1 MLVKVIT
8 PEKELFNKKAKSVN
22 LPTLSGYITILP
34 HHTELISIIHKGQI
48 KIEFEDETKTIL
60 SEGGIVEVFKNEVSL
75 LLTK

>member
-8 PEKELFNKKAKSVN
+8 PEKEIFNEKARSVN

-34 HHTELISIIHKGQI
+34 NHTELVSVINKGKI
-48 KIEFEDETKTIL
+48 KIEFESGLKTL
-60 SEGGIVEVFKNEVSL
+60 MSEGGVVEVFKNEVSL